1 MALTLLLLLH
11 VAYSANI
18 EVSNNWIHHAMDPL
32 ELSHHFG
39 VQSPHQVDPLMY
51 QVINIKSEE
60 GKSKRSGN
68 SNHHS
73 VTFEAFGI
81 SRKLDMKLNKKLL
94 SKSTKFFMVNGNNK
108 KCGQEFGNG
117 LFN

>member
-39 VQSPHQVDPLMY
+39 VQSSHQVDPLMY

-73 VTFEAFGI
+73 VSFEAFGTGGGAAVLSFDSVI
-81 SRKLDMKLNKKLL
+81 KFNKYML
-94 SKSTKFFMVNGNNK
+94 SILK
-108 KCGQEFGNG
+108 
-117 LFN
+117 